1 MLLATFTMEG
11 MDGVGD
17 IRWMILDGVSST
29 GKQQT
34 LQVAAMRMGAL
45 VPASKLLDRRKFL

>member
-1 MLLATFTMEG
+1 MEG

>member
-1 MLLATFTMEG
+1 MEG

-17 IRWMILDGVSST
+17 IRWMMVYGVSSN

-45 VPASKLLDRRKFL
+45 VPASKLLDRMKFL